1 MRTAARRARGAIVL
15 VALTVALVAGQ
26 GAAAAAVVVTGAT
39 IEGST
44 SVSTPPGGVM
54 AADVTAAIT
63 GSSTWS
69 ATRARIGADAACV
82 DHGDVSGPGTRSR
95 TFDVTAPGTP
105 GEYDAGFTASTSRD
119 CAAGTGAEKVLP
131 HAVRV
136 TTPGPNPDLEP
147 VCGIDVM
154 LVLDESGSIGAN
166 AQKVR
171 DAARAFLDALSGT
184 GSAVSIVDFSTTAA
198 QQVPYTTVT
207 ADSIADVF
215 APYLKNGY
223 VPNGWTN
230 WEAAFQVVKQA
241 NARPG
246 GPKADTVF
254 FITDGDPTAHNTAT
268 GTVTGLTGGDVTALR
283 RAVAEADL
291 VKEQG
296 SHVLAMGVGA
306 AVTNE
311 ASARRLTAI
320 SGFDRYPVPQG
331 DLGKADYTLIQDF
344 DDLAAALR
352 AFAVALCQASVTV
365 TKLVD
370 EGDGTYRPDPG
381 WEITATVSTSP
392 GSYTWVKPPEPP
404 APGPRTLV
412 TDEDGV
418 ATFQWKPKDPTA
430 TSQVTLQEER
440 RPGYEAGA
448 WVCEKNAPGRTR
460 KRTTRGTGLRL
471 ATGTLGPNEYARCTL
486 RNRILPGT
494 IEIEKRATPQT
505 GQEFGFVGSPPLGAF
520 SLVDDGA
527 DGPSSR
533 TFTGLA
539 PGTYTVSEQL
549 PAGWELT
556 GIACSDPAVAISGS
570 QVTIPL
576 GPAAA
581 VVCTYS
587 DRRADSPIPP
597 EPPTPPT
604 PPDPETGGGP
614 EPVPPPPSTRLR
626 IVKVTRA
633 VARVGGRVPFA
644 LRVRNVG
651 SVTAEDVR
659 LTDIP
664 PAAMSL
670 TSLRAS
676 AGAKR
681 VRGNAVWR
689 LGDLAPG
696 ASRVIRGVVRI
707 DSAAPGLKTNTALAT
722 AVNAALVQA
731 QTNTRVLARRFAVR
745 PAVTG

>member
-15 VALTVALVAGQ
+15 IALTAALVAGQ
-26 GAAAAAVVVTGAT
+26 GAAAAAVQVTGAT
-39 IEGST
+39 LEGST

-54 AADVTAAIT
+54 EARVTAKIT
-63 GSSTWS
+63 ANSTWS
-69 ATRARIGADAACV
+69 ATRARVGADSTCV
-82 DHGDVSGPGTRSR
+82 DHGDVSGSGTHTRA
-95 TFDVTAPGTP
+95 FDVTAPGTP
-105 GEYDAGFTASTSRD
+105 GGYDAGFTASTSRD
-119 CAAGTGAEKVLP
+119 CTAGPGAEEVLP
-131 HAVRV
+131 QAVRV
-136 TTPGPNPDLEP
+136 TAPGPNPNLEP

-171 DAARAFLDALSGT
+171 DAARAFLDALAGT
-184 GSAVSIVDFSTTAA
+184 GSSVSIVDFSTTAR

-207 ADSIADVF
+207 QDSIAQVF

-241 NARPG
+241 NATPG
-246 GPKADTVF
+246 GPTADTVF
-254 FITDGDPTAHNTAT
+254 FITDGDPTAHNTPT
-268 GTVTGLTGGDVTALR
+268 GTVTGLTEGDATALR
-283 RAVAEADL
+283 RAAAEADL
-291 VKEQG
+291 VKAQG

-306 AVTNE
+306 AVTRE
-311 ASARRLTAI
+311 TSARRLTAV
-320 SGFDRYPVPQG
+320 SGFDRYPTPEG
-331 DLGKADYTLIQDF
+331 DLGRADYTLIEDF

-370 EGDGTYRPDPG
+370 EGDGTYRPDAG
-381 WEITATVSTSP
+381 WGITATVSTST
-392 GSYTWVKPPEPP
+392 GSYAWVKPPKPP
-404 APGPRTLV
+404 TPGPRTLV
-412 TDEDGV
+412 TDDDGV
-418 ATFQWKPKDPTA
+418 ATFQWRPDDPTA
-430 TSQVTLQEER
+430 TSRVSLQEET
-440 RPGYEAGA
+440 RPGYEPVD
-448 WVCEKNAPGRTR
+448 WVCVKNAPGRTR
-460 KRTTRGTGLRL
+460 RVARRGTGLRL
-471 ATGTLGPNEYARCTL
+471 VAGTLGPNEYARCTL

-494 IEIEKRATPQT
+494 IEIEKRATPRT
-505 GQEFGFVGSPPLGAF
+505 GQAFGFVGSAPLGTF

-527 DGPSSR
+527 EGPSSR
-533 TFTGLA
+533 TFAGLV
-539 PGTYTVSEQL
+539 PGTYTVSEVV
-549 PAGWELT
+549 PEGWELT
-556 GIACSDPAVAISGS
+556 GIACSDPAVAVSGS
-570 QVTIPL
+570 RVTIAL
-576 GPAAA
+576 APASA

-587 DRRADSPIPP
+587 DRRVDSPIPP
-597 EPPTPPT
+597 EPPA

-626 IVKVTRA
+626 VVKVTRA

-644 LRVRNVG
+644 LRVTNVG
-651 SVTAEDVR
+651 PITADDVR

-670 TSLRAS
+670 TSLA
-676 AGAKR
+676 AGGGATR

-696 ASRVIRGVVRI
+696 RSRVIRGVVRI
-707 DSAAPGLKTNTALAT
+707 DSAAPGLKTNTAIAT

-731 QTNTRVLARRFAVR
+731 QTDTRVLPRRVAVL